1 MDGSIHSNEVRH
13 THAQPQTLVQGEDH
27 GQVEATGKEGP
38 RPRLQE
44 ERHGVNTEPQES
56 HVQQDLPE
64 DHVQHLGPVQVKH
77 DEGTTLNSGDSSRK
91 GYN

>member
-1 MDGSIHSNEVRH
+1 M
-13 THAQPQTLVQGEDH
+13 
-27 GQVEATGKEGP
+27 EATGKEGP
-38 RPRLQE
+38 HPRLRE
-44 ERHGVNTEPQES
+44 ERHGVDTKPQES
-56 HVQQDLPE
+56 RLQQDLSE